1 MQCLPRLSNDI
12 FYSPCRPG
20 IIITV
25 CATIVTA
32 TIATIFRNYIP
43 LLYTTWPPAVAAAA
57 DVIPVVAAFLIFDGT
72 QVRAYWLLGS
82 NRILVERLVLFL
94 YRIIINDA
102 CA

>member
-1 MQCLPRLSNDI
+1 MPAASNNI
-12 FYSPCRPG
+12 FYSPCLPG

-82 NRILVERLVLFL
+82 DCWGGLCCFSTASSSKCCFRG
-94 YRIIINDA
+94 
-102 CA
+102 